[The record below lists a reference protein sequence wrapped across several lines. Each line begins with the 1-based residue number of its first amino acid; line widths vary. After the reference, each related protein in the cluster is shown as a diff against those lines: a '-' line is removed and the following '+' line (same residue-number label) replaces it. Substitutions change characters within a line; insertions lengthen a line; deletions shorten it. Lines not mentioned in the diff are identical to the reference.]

1 MYFARLLLR
10 LLLAMRIYYNKKAVK
25 KVADFLYLARISIY
39 LVAKAFFCLEILQ
52 REGYTPDYI
61 LIGGRTKLKQN
72 APHTVVICL
81 F

>member
-1 MYFARLLLR
+1 MEAKRRGF
-10 LLLAMRIYYNKKAVK
+10 
-25 KVADFLYLARISIY
+25 FSYLGRISIY
-39 LVAKAFFCLEILQ
+39 LVAKPFFCLGILQ